1 MQSMEVQ
8 FLWNYKKSF
17 LGSRN
22 KLNTYVVSAG
32 FCGFAKT
39 TDFECFEW
47 GLCVLQNSNPIFSLV
62 VFDQQGEKK
71 EHLNIDEDIKITVC
85 TCWQ

>member
-8 FLWNYKKSF
+8 FLWNYKRSL

-32 FCGFAKT
+32 FGGFEKT
-39 TDFECFEW
+39 TDFECFE
-47 GLCVLQNSNPIFSLV
+47 
-62 VFDQQGEKK
+62 
-71 EHLNIDEDIKITVC
+71 
-85 TCWQ
+85 

>member
-8 FLWNYKKSF
+8 FLWNYKTSL

-32 FCGFAKT
+32 FCGFEKPQILSVLNEVNVCYKT
-39 TDFECFEW
+39 QT
-47 GLCVLQNSNPIFSLV
+47 QFSALR
-62 VFDQQGEKK
+62 FLINKEKK

>member
-8 FLWNYKKSF
+8 FLWNYKKS
-17 LGSRN
+17 LPGSRN

-39 TDFECFEW
+39 TDFEFFEW
-47 GLCVLQNSNPIFSLV
+47 GLCVLQNSNPIFSLA
-62 VFDQQGEKK
+62 VFDQQGKK
-71 EHLNIDEDIKITVC
+71 KNI
-85 TCWQ
+85 